1 MIGFVEYLPQL
12 SQVPQSGD
20 LFVGSIQL
28 VAGKKNEVDIDKW
41 KEVADHPLIK
51 LRQEQGIIRVL
62 FEQPTVIASPD
73 IKKTARVS
81 TPIETKLVA
90 QEPTPETTDVS
101 ASVSRPPEVEKAPTP
116 PPSPKK

>member
-1 MIGFVEYLPQL
+1 MIGYVEYLPQL
-12 SQVPQSGD
+12 SPVPQSGD

-62 FEQPTVIASPD
+62 FEQPTVIAPPD
-73 IKKTARVS
+73 TKKTVRASAPV
-81 TPIETKLVA
+81 ETKLVA
-90 QEPTPETTDVS
+90 QDPTHETADVS
-101 ASVSRPPEVEKAPTP
+101 ASVARPPEVEKTSTPPTP
-116 PPSPKK
+116 SK